1 MNIVIKEMKTDDEI
15 RGKAF
20 VHWKMWHETF
30 SGLVAQDFLDALTF
44 EKCEKMAYDQPNNF
58 IVAKLEE
65 RVIGFIGYGDRG
77 NEAPDTGEIFWLYVL
92 PEFHGKGV
100 AQQLM
105 NAGLERLNNY
115 PQICLWVL
123 KENKRAMRFYQKYGF
138 IPDGEEFFSSELGTT
153 EIRMVLAR

>member
-1 MNIVIKEMKTDDEI
+1 MNIVIKEMETDDEI

-20 VHWKMWHETF
+20 VHWKSWHETYT
-30 SGLVAQDFLDALTF
+30 GLVAQDFLDTLTL
-44 EKCEKMAYDQPNNF
+44 EKCEKMTYDQPNNT

-65 RVIGFIGYGDRG
+65 RVIGFVGYGDRG

-92 PEFHGKGV
+92 KEFHGKGV

-115 PQICLWVL
+115 PQICLWVM

-153 EIRMVLAR
+153 EIRMALAR

>member
-20 VHWKMWHETF
+20 VHWKSWHETF
-30 SGLVAQDFLDALTF
+30 SGLVAQEFLDAYTL
-44 EKCEKMAYDQPNNF
+44 EKCEKMAYDQPDNT

-65 RVIGFIGYGDRG
+65 RVIGFLGYGDRG

-92 PEFHGKGV
+92 KEFHGKGV
-100 AQQLM
+100 AQQLL
-105 NAGLERLNNY
+105 NAGIERLNNY
-115 PQICLWVL
+115 PQICLWVM
-123 KENKRAMRFYQKYGF
+123 KENKRAMRFYQKCGF